1 MSIEFSESVL
11 NGGLAFLAISGGIVL
26 LVVGGFLTKLI
37 FDTSKLMQNVNQTTT
52 IVNAEL
58 KPTLD
63 ELNKA
68 IKSFNNIVQNT
79 GEGMGNVKSGLE
91 NILAKTKLLSGNL
104 VSGFLK
110 GFLTVYSLLGKRK

>member
-1 MSIEFSESVL
+1 MSIEISENIL
-11 NGGLAFLAISGGIVL
+11 NGGLAFLAISGGIIV
-26 LVVGGFLTKLI
+26 LVVGIYLAKLLYDI
-37 FDTSKLMQNVNQTTT
+37 SKLAQNINQTTT
-52 IVNAEL
+52 IVNGEL

-68 IKSFNNIVQNT
+68 IKSFNSIVQNT
-79 GEGMGNVKSGLE
+79 GEGMGNVKLGLE
-91 NILAKTKLLSGNL
+91 NVLAKTKLLSGNL